1 MKITFGL
8 SGDLNS
14 DVLYVCFRMPQG
26 SHERHIDLKQLQPN
40 RTVWIEMLKNFAEEF
55 AKDVWEIIF
64 KK

>member
-1 MKITFGL
+1 
-8 SGDLNS
+8 
-14 DVLYVCFRMPQG
+14 MPQG